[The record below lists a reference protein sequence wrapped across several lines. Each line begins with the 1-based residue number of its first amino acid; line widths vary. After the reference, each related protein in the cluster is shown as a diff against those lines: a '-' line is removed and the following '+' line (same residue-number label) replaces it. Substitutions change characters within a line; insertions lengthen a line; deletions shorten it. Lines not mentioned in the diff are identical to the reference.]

1 MHVRSEPGPVFG
13 KDSPV
18 ARVNA
23 GARVI
28 GAIQS
33 RLIPSVPFMAL
44 VPFMA
49 SAPSPSPSPSPAQG
63 NQLSTSPSTTNPP

>member
-28 GAIQS
+28 GATQS
-33 RLIPSVPFMAL
+33 RLIPSVPFMEVNLSPLFGPRCL
-44 VPFMA
+44 V
-49 SAPSPSPSPSPAQG
+49 QV
-63 NQLSTSPSTTNPP
+63 

>member
-23 GARVI
+23 GSRVI

-33 RLIPSVPFMAL
+33 RLIPSVPFMVFVSPDVAGTTL
-44 VPFMA
+44 DTHNRGIVLPQD
-49 SAPSPSPSPSPAQG
+49 APSLASR
-63 NQLSTSPSTTNPP
+63 